1 QERLQLVTT
10 PGGLTGTT
18 MQYLLDHLAA
28 MIIGTAVFLIVLLVN
43 QSDRE
48 ALTDTSAFYVMIRQQ
63 EEFAKI
69 LTRDL
74 QSVEALVTAAEANGD
89 FSFSGHIGNDPTLY
103 DITYRRELARQQDG
117 VSYYRIKRLVD
128 GQTDGGSAD
137 IITAWE
143 IEGRDASGEPVS
155 VPGAAVQIFVR
166 FEVGSLIGKKA
177 RIERSYR
184 AASFFPPLL
193 Q

>member
-1 QERLQLVTT
+1 
-10 PGGLTGTT
+10 
-18 MQYLLDHLAA
+18 MQVLLDHLGAT
-28 MIIGTAVFLIVLLVN
+28 IIGAAVLLIVLQVN
-43 QSDRE
+43 QSDRV
-48 ALTDTSAFYVMIRQQ
+48 ALTDTTSFYVMIRQQ

-74 QSVEALVTAAEANGD
+74 QSVEALVTAAETNSD
-89 FSFSGHIGNDPTLY
+89 FSFSGYIGNDPTLY
-103 DITYRRELARQQDG
+103 DITYRRELVRQQDG

-128 GQTDGGSAD
+128 GQAVGGSAD

-155 VPGAAVQIFVR
+155 DPGAAVQVFVR
-166 FEVGSLIGKKA
+166 FEVASLIGKKA
-177 RIERSYR
+177 RIERSYWK
-184 AASFFPPLL
+184 ASFFPLLL

>member
-1 QERLQLVTT
+1 
-10 PGGLTGTT
+10 
-18 MQYLLDHLAA
+18 MQVLLDHLGAT
-28 MIIGTAVFLIVLLVN
+28 IIGAAVLLIVLQVN

-74 QSVEALVTAAEANGD
+74 QSVEALVTAAETNGD

-103 DITYRRELARQQDG
+103 HMTYRRELVRQQDG

-155 VPGAAVQIFVR
+155 NPLAASQIFVR
-166 FEVGSLIGKKA
+166 FEAASLLGKKA
-177 RIERSYR
+177 RIERSNW
-184 AASFFPPLL
+184 AASFIPPLL

>member
-1 QERLQLVTT
+1 
-10 PGGLTGTT
+10 
-18 MQYLLDHLAA
+18 MQVLLDHLGAT
-28 MIIGTAVFLIVLLVN
+28 IIGAAVLLIVLQVN
-43 QSDRE
+43 QSDRV
-48 ALTDTSAFYVMIRQQ
+48 ALTDTTSFYVMIRQQ

-74 QSVEALVTAAEANGD
+74 QSVEALVTAAETNSD
-89 FSFSGHIGNDPTLY
+89 FSFSGYIGNDPTLY
-103 DITYRRELARQQDG
+103 DITYRRELVRQQDG

-128 GQTDGGSAD
+128 GQAVGGSAD

-155 VPGAAVQIFVR
+155 DPGTAVQIFVR
-166 FEVGSLIGKKA
+166 FEVASLIGKKA